1 MATNH
6 GKHGDKTYH
15 IQPNDVRLADCRI
28 LTLHH
33 DISILYKLYSELRTA
48 RHANGIRR
56 AKIGYFGKRLIFI
69 TMNFDALVKDFI
81 SSSNY

>member
-1 MATNH
+1 M
-6 GKHGDKTYH
+6 
-15 IQPNDVRLADCRI
+15 ILASY
-28 LTLHH
+28 
-33 DISILYKLYSELRTA
+33 ISLYSELRTA